1 MNQKA
6 ISIGIESYK
15 EIVDRPYYYVDK
27 TLLIKDLLDNGTLVS
42 CFTRPRRFG
51 KTLAL
56 SMLKTFFELEMD
68 SKGNVIDNSH
78 YFEGMKI
85 AEAGECYM
93 NQQGKYPV
101 ISLSLKSAK
110 QPDFDMAYQ
119 CMIQDIAY
127 EYDRHRYVLLGEA
140 LSDADKAIYTSIMER
155 KGEKAQYAT
164 SLKFLAECLKKYH
177 GRNVVI
183 LIDEYDVPL
192 ENAYFR
198 GFYNQMID
206 FVRSLFESALKTND
220 SLEFAVITGCLR
232 ISRESIFTGLN
243 NLEVISV
250 LNENYSEYYGFTE
263 SEVKEMLRTYGLEE
277 KLQEVKQWYDGYLF
291 GNTEV
296 YNPWSVINYVK
307 NGISGSR
314 SFPQPYWS
322 NTSSNSIVRELID
335 HADLHVKKEIEELI
349 AGGTIEKP
357 VHEDITYED
366 IHKTQD
372 NLWNF
377 LFFTGYLKKT
387 DERFEVDTS
396 YLTMTI
402 PNEEVRFIYR
412 NNIKEW
418 FDNKLK
424 NTDLNVLY
432 NAVLDG
438 NCTVFEEQVN
448 NQLAET
454 ISYYDYAESYYHGFL
469 CGLLKGCNRYAT
481 ISNRESG
488 NGRPDIV
495 LAYPSARGPVIILE
509 LKVAKRFQELEA
521 GCDAALEQIEQQN
534 YAAYWE
540 NEGYTSIT
548 KYGICFYKKEC
559 MVKKFSR

>member
-1 MNQKA
+1 M
-6 ISIGIESYK
+6 
-15 EIVDRPYYYVDK
+15 
-27 TLLIKDLLDNGTLVS
+27 
-42 CFTRPRRFG
+42 
-51 KTLAL
+51 
-56 SMLKTFFELEMD
+56 
-68 SKGNVIDNSH
+68 
-78 YFEGMKI
+78 
-85 AEAGECYM
+85 
-93 NQQGKYPV
+93 
-101 ISLSLKSAK
+101 
-110 QPDFDMAYQ
+110 
-119 CMIQDIAY
+119 
-127 EYDRHRYVLLGEA
+127 
-140 LSDADKAIYTSIMER
+140 
-155 KGEKAQYAT
+155 
-164 SLKFLAECLKKYH
+164 
-177 GRNVVI
+177 
-183 LIDEYDVPL
+183 
-192 ENAYFR
+192 
-198 GFYNQMID
+198 
-206 FVRSLFESALKTND
+206 
-220 SLEFAVITGCLR
+220 
-232 ISRESIFTGLN
+232 
-243 NLEVISV
+243 
-250 LNENYSEYYGFTE
+250 
-263 SEVKEMLRTYGLEE
+263 
-277 KLQEVKQWYDGYLF
+277 
-291 GNTEV
+291 
-296 YNPWSVINYVK
+296 
-307 NGISGSR
+307 
-314 SFPQPYWS
+314 
-322 NTSSNSIVRELID
+322 
-335 HADLHVKKEIEELI
+335 
-349 AGGTIEKP
+349 
-357 VHEDITYED
+357 
-366 IHKTQD
+366 
-372 NLWNF
+372 
-377 LFFTGYLKKT
+377 KKT

-418 FDNKLK
+418 FENKLK

>member
-1 MNQKA
+1 MKQQIFPGTPLGNQFKA
-6 ISIGIESYK
+6 DRSDFPTGRELAELFVSGAEFLSRNGCRQLSCCHWATDDREISRYNTMVK
-15 EIVDRPYYYVDK
+15 EGAQVLAFGAGCGGSLGNYAYMQPFDLEKYVSLVDK
-27 TLLIKDLLDNGTLVS
+27 GVK
-42 CFTRPRRFG
+42 P
-51 KTLAL
+51 
-56 SMLKTFFELEMD
+56 
-68 SKGNVIDNSH
+68 
-78 YFEGMKI
+78 
-85 AEAGECYM
+85 
-93 NQQGKYPV
+93 
-101 ISLSLKSAK
+101 
-110 QPDFDMAYQ
+110 
-119 CMIQDIAY
+119 
-127 EYDRHRYVLLGEA
+127 
-140 LSDADKAIYTSIMER
+140 
-155 KGEKAQYAT
+155 
-164 SLKFLAECLKKYH
+164 
-177 GRNVVI
+177 
-183 LIDEYDVPL
+183 
-192 ENAYFR
+192 
-198 GFYNQMID
+198 
-206 FVRSLFESALKTND
+206 FVMLFERD
-220 SLEFAVITGCLR
+220 EFAPVFAAIKGQFDSGVFEPQKLR
-232 ISRESIFTGLN
+232 NLSEIPFSELLFPLLERWRNNGLMEAADVVYKLTPMGLFWQN
-243 NLEVISV
+243 Q
-250 LNENYSEYYGFTE
+250 LN
-263 SEVKEMLRTYGLEE
+263 R
-277 KLQEVKQWYDGYLF
+277 
-291 GNTEV
+291 
-296 YNPWSVINYVK
+296 
-307 NGISGSR
+307 
-314 SFPQPYWS
+314 
-322 NTSSNSIVRELID
+322 
-335 HADLHVKKEIEELI
+335 ADLHVKKEIEELI

-418 FDNKLK
+418 FENKLK

-559 MVKKFSR
+559 MVKKFSH